1 MLGVLLQPPPL
12 ERSPPTLPEV
22 IEKMSHESTHKLSHS
37 RETGSDMTWT
47 NLPPARCTQTP
58 HISRFEAWESSSWGG
73 EVVALALGVLQETLG
88 HLKEHILKTM
98 SVGVQN
104 PPLHRLCDFHGPCRP
119 TCNNV
124 HIIKRSKKEKSI
136 FSLQQSSNHQKITE
150 IRISSPNL
158 QYPSLNQPVRGSKE
172 QGSSSPPNMFFWF
185 MAKLLQTNKSRNN
198 KWSRE
203 VKYKSIGM
211 PCSYP

>member
-1 MLGVLLQPPPL
+1 MGWRGRCPGPWCTPRNLG
-12 ERSPPTLPEV
+12 S
-22 IEKMSHESTHKLSHS
+22 
-37 RETGSDMTWT
+37 
-47 NLPPARCTQTP
+47 PART
-58 HISRFEAWESSSWGG
+58 H
-73 EVVALALGVLQETLG
+73 TL
-88 HLKEHILKTM
+88 L

-104 PPLHRLCDFHGPCRP
+104 PPLHKLCDFHGPCRP
-119 TCNNV
+119 ACNNV

-203 VKYKSIGM
+203 VKHKSIGM
-211 PCSYP
+211 SCSYPYSVISLC